1 MSGDVICVQI
11 AEPEPTT
18 ATAIA
23 PAAAVDV
30 TDDAPAALSID
41 DTSIDVSIAPTSA
54 ANQQQQQ
61 QQQQHGAAL
70 SDGDANLD
78 AAARGAQPGD
88 GFDLDRMVLQSHKR
102 LRQRTASSSNSGS
115 STEDDEAK
123 QGVESAATAAA
134 ASTASTSSGTTM
146 ADNVCVPL
154 CTVYAAYII
163 SSQRSI
169 VAVHYHA
176 VRPSMRC
183 VTRSLVMLLTVILQ
197 CSVILV
203 AVCVA
208 VASLASR
215 LISGSAPRCTLI
227 SA

>member
-11 AEPEPTT
+11 AESEPTI

-23 PAAAVDV
+23 AAAAVEV
-30 TDDAPAALSID
+30 TDDAPAALSSD
-41 DTSIDVSIAPTSA
+41 DTSIDISIASSSA

-70 SDGDANLD
+70 SDADADLD

-88 GFDLDRMVLQSHKR
+88 GFDLNRMVLQSHKR

-123 QGVESAATAAA
+123 QGVESAAAA

-146 ADNVCVPL
+146 ADNLCVP
-154 CTVYAAYII
+154 VYAAYII

-183 VTRSLVMLLTVILQ
+183 VTRSLVMLLIVILQ
-197 CSVILV
+197 CSVILA